1 MKYVECEKGGM
12 KNWKTAWIYFT
23 ENRIIGVVSFIGEQ
37 IVIPYKN
44 VREIAKCFQG
54 FFPMGIAIT
63 YQAPKSGELVK
74 EKFSVNGRAKILAFL
89 EEKTGISV
97 NA

>member
-1 MKYVECEKGGM
+1 M

-54 FFPMGIAIT
+54 FFPMGIA
-63 YQAPKSGELVK
+63 
-74 EKFSVNGRAKILAFL
+74 KILAFL